1 MRQETAGVTEALLE
15 SAKKEFLKYGF
26 HDANLRRIS
35 ADSGVSTNS
44 IYTRFGDKSGLFSA
58 VVKPA
63 ADGLMEIYL
72 GSISEASVCGSAN
85 TAIDMGGDGTEQVL
99 KYIYDNLDAF
109 RLIFCNS
116 AGTEYEDYFDRL
128 AETEEKFYREFV
140 RKYAKEPQKISD
152 FFIHVVCR
160 TGWQYVF
167 EVVSHDIPYEEHSRV
182 QLRRLEARH
191 GMTERVSVHILK
203 QYPYCFLIA
212 CGLA

>member
-1 MRQETAGVTEALLE
+1 MTEALLE

-116 AGTEYEDYFDRL
+116 AGTEYEELFRPARRNRGEVLPGVRQEIREGAAENKRFLHTRCLPDAL
-128 AETEEKFYREFV
+128 AV
-140 RKYAKEPQKISD
+140 RVRGGLP
-152 FFIHVVCR
+152 R
-160 TGWQYVF
+160 
-167 EVVSHDIPYEEHSRV
+167 
-182 QLRRLEARH
+182 
-191 GMTERVSVHILK
+191 
-203 QYPYCFLIA
+203 YPI
-212 CGLA
+212 

>member
-1 MRQETAGVTEALLE
+1 MTEALLE

-72 GSISEASVCGSAN
+72 GSISEASVRGSAN

-116 AGTEYEDYFDRL
+116 SGTAYEDYFDRRNRGEVL
-128 AETEEKFYREFV
+128 PGFRQEIREGAAENKR
-140 RKYAKEPQKISD
+140 
-152 FFIHVVCR
+152 
-160 TGWQYVF
+160 
-167 EVVSHDIPYEEHSRV
+167 
-182 QLRRLEARH
+182 
-191 GMTERVSVHILK
+191 
-203 QYPYCFLIA
+203 FLHTRGLPD
-212 CGLA
+212 GLAVRVRGGLPRYPI

>member
-109 RLIFCNS
+109 RLIFCRALS
-116 AGTEYEDYFDRL
+116 AQWWSRTPL
-128 AETEEKFYREFV
+128 
-140 RKYAKEPQKISD
+140 
-152 FFIHVVCR
+152 R
-160 TGWQYVF
+160 TGLCTPGKLPCRCP
-167 EVVSHDIPYEEHSRV
+167 EAP
-182 QLRRLEARH
+182 RRQA
-191 GMTERVSVHILK
+191 ERLSALPSS
-203 QYPYCFLIA
+203 QCPSP
-212 CGLA
+212 